1 MSEKEKDSFWSVK
14 LDWLNIL
21 QMLKLDSINQIPE
34 FKRVKAIKKVTKT
47 YDIDTLIEMDPI
59 EVDKLVVHELRE
71 LMRKELN
78 NIKARKK
85 ERLEQRSKFVP
96 FKNGGVFKIN
106 PRDFKDLD
114 IDPENADPEE
124 ILKKIAKKL
133 MKDDD
138 DDSDDDK
145 KKYKEDTTG
154 YYI

>member
-1 MSEKEKDSFWSVK
+1 MSEKDSFWSMQ

-21 QMLKLDSINQIPE
+21 RSLKLDSINQIPE

-47 YDIDTLIEMDPI
+47 YDIDTLMEMDPI
-59 EVDKLVVHELRE
+59 ELDKLVVHELRD

-114 IDPENADPEE
+114 IDPENADP
-124 ILKKIAKKL
+124 
-133 MKDDD
+133 
-138 DDSDDDK
+138 
-145 KKYKEDTTG
+145 
-154 YYI
+154 

>member
-1 MSEKEKDSFWSVK
+1 MSEKDSFWSVK
-14 LDWLNIL
+14 IDWLNIL

-47 YDIDTLIEMDPI
+47 YDIDTLIEMDPT

-85 ERLEQRSKFVP
+85 ERLEQQSKFVP

-124 ILKKIAKKL
+124 ILKQIAKKL

-145 KKYKEDTTG
+145 KKYKEDNTG

>member
-1 MSEKEKDSFWSVK
+1 MLEKDTYWSVK
-14 LDWLNIL
+14 LDWLSIL
-21 QMLKLDSINQIPE
+21 QILKLESINQIPE
-34 FKRVKAIKKVTKT
+34 FKRGKAIKKVTKT

-59 EVDKLVVHELRE
+59 ELDKLVVHELRD

-124 ILKKIAKKL
+124 ILKQIAKKL

-145 KKYKEDTTG
+145 NKKKYKEDTTG

>member
-1 MSEKEKDSFWSVK
+1 MQ

-21 QMLKLDSINQIPE
+21 RILKLDSINQIPE
-34 FKRVKAIKKVTKT
+34 FKREKAIKKVTKT
-47 YDIDTLIEMDPI
+47 YDIDTLMDLDPF
-59 EVDKLVVHELRE
+59 ELDELVAEELKE

-78 NIKARKK
+78 NIRARDK
-85 ERLEQRSKFVP
+85 ERLEQQSKFVP
-96 FKNGGVFKIN
+96 FKNGGIFKIN

-124 ILKKIAKKL
+124 ILKQIAKKL

-138 DDSDDDK
+138 DDSDDDN
-145 KKYKEDTTG
+145 KKYKEDNTG